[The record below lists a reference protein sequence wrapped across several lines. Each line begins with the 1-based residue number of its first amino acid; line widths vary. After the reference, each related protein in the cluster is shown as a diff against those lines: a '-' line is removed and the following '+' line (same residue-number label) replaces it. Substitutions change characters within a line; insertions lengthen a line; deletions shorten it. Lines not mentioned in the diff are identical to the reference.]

1 VVGDV
6 RYADLREPPQET
18 IPRQCR
24 HALNLLSC
32 RPRFSF
38 QEVSMVRKKDVTRR
52 AFLTASAAGAAHL
65 WVPKSVKGYSA
76 REMRAFAESGRL
88 ADKGISKWD
97 LDTPALCVDLDKLE
111 SNIARMQARTKAFGI
126 ATRPHAKTHK
136 SADIAKRQ
144 LATGSIGICTAK
156 LGEAEALAAEGV
168 DRICMTTA
176 NLSASKIRRAM
187 QLAKRSPT
195 FIQALDYE
203 PNARDLSDAARE
215 IGVVADVVIDVAV
228 GTRSGIPAGEGVLA
242 LAKTI
247 DSLPNLRLRGI
258 LSYDGG
264 AQHIQGFAARKAK
277 TLEAIRANAETF
289 EALKKAGHNMEI
301 FSGGGTGTYNIQHL
315 VPGFTDVQVGS
326 YVFMDMQYLGIGSE
340 DGDPVYK
347 DFDSSLTVV
356 ATILNNRFPGK
367 LTTDAGAKALTLNT
381 PTAGIMG
388 EPGMSYNAG
397 SDEFGVISV
406 TEARKSY
413 AMGDRLDLI
422 VPHCDPVVNLYDQM
436 YGIRHDRVEE
446 VWPVTARGKSQ

>member
-1 VVGDV
+1 M
-6 RYADLREPPQET
+6 AE
-18 IPRQCR
+18 
-24 HALNLLSC
+24 
-32 RPRFSF
+32 
-38 QEVSMVRKKDVTRR
+38 KKGFTRR
-52 AFLTASAAGAAHL
+52 AFLSASAASAAHV
-65 WVPKSVKGYSA
+65 WAPRPVKGYSA
-76 REMRAFAESGRL
+76 SEMRAFAKEGPL

-97 LDTPALCVDLDKLE
+97 LDTPALVVDLDRFE
-111 SNIARMQARTKAFGI
+111 SNVKKMQSRVKSFGI

-136 SADIAKRQ
+136 SADVAKLQ
-144 LATGSIGICTAK
+144 LAAGSIGICTAK
-156 LGEAEALAAEGV
+156 LGEAEALAAEGI
-168 DRICMTTA
+168 DRICMTTS
-176 NLSASKIRRAM
+176 NLSPNKIRRAM
-187 QLAKRSPT
+187 ALVKRSPT
-195 FIQALDYE
+195 FIQAVDYE

-215 IGVVADVVIDVAV
+215 AGVVADVVIDVAV

-242 LAKTI
+242 LAKSI

-264 AQHIQGFAARKAK
+264 AQHIVGFEARKAK
-277 TLEAIRANAETF
+277 TLEAIQANAETF
-289 EALKKAGHNMEI
+289 EALKKAGHRMEI

-347 DFDSSLTVV
+347 DFESSLTVV

-381 PTAGIMG
+381 PTPGVVG

-397 SDEFGVISV
+397 SDEFGVITV

-436 YGIRHDRVEE
+436 YAVRNDRVEAI
-446 VWPVTARGKSQ
+446 WPVTARGKST